1 MDLERLGRD
10 EASNAGVTPGAS
22 GFVSDH
28 EPLAPSGPVPD
39 GALDVGG
46 VRLRVEAA
54 VRGVPPVR
62 HRRHRVRGAR
72 PWPTTRWRATGTNWG
87 APVYQCVVDDGFD
100 AGSDVFG
107 VDVLSALEDTL
118 RRIRSARAGMGDFDE
133 VAREVMG
140 VEQFQ
145 ARDVRRRLR
154 FGGARPGLC
163 ASSPMASFEPRP
175 AAASA
180 PDGRTPRCSP
190 MIPPRRRGSCDRPA
204 SSDAAVAWSF
214 HQSFACSSDGEG
226 RNVRRAVSRRRLQ
239 AGDRRTFRP
248 PHPPSPPAGAESGR
262 VPAWRTWGCGGAGG
276 LLPWFARVFPFR
288 R

>member
-1 MDLERLGRD
+1 MAEFWTEYSLPDSWRAGNSSPDELYGAHVAYGLMGDDAYSSLSYCMDLERLGRD

-39 GALDVGG
+39 GALDA
-46 VRLRVEAA
+46 LEAFA
-54 VRGVPPVR
+54 SGWRPPS
-62 HRRHRVRGAR
+62 AEYR
-72 PWPTTRWRATGTNWG
+72 PFDIADIVCEGETVAEYTLQGDGTNWG

-140 VEQFQ
+140 VEQF
-145 ARDVRRRLR
+145 
-154 FGGARPGLC
+154 RPEMYDDDYGSVPLDLGY
-163 ASSPMASFEPRP
+163 ALPALLASFEPRP

-180 PDGRTPRCSP
+180 PDGADPTLLADDSA
-190 MIPPRRRGSCDRPA
+190 A
-204 SSDAAVAWSF
+204 SS
-214 HQSFACSSDGEG
+214 
-226 RNVRRAVSRRRLQ
+226 RL
-239 AGDRRTFRP
+239 
-248 PHPPSPPAGAESGR
+248 
-262 VPAWRTWGCGGAGG
+262 V
-276 LLPWFARVFPFR
+276 
-288 R
+288 

>member
-1 MDLERLGRD
+1 MGTCSWTCWRRPRSPRTSRFPSGIAALAARAGDVAEFWTEYSLPDSWRAGNSSPDELYGAHVAYGLMGDDAYSSLSYCMDLERLGRD

-28 EPLAPSGPVPD
+28 EPLAPSGSGSGR
-39 GALDVGG
+39 GARRVGG
-46 VRLRVEAA
+46 VR
-54 VRGVPPVR
+54 PPGGG
-62 HRRHRVRGAR
+62 RRPRSTAPFDIADIVCEGETVADY
-72 PWPTTRWRATGTNWG
+72 TLEGDGTNWG

-140 VEQFQ
+140 VEQF
-145 ARDVRRRLR
+145 
-154 FGGARPGLC
+154 RPEMYDDDYGSVALDLGLC

-180 PDGRTPRCSP
+180 PDGADPTLLADDSA
-190 MIPPRRRGSCDRPA
+190 A
-204 SSDAAVAWSF
+204 SS
-214 HQSFACSSDGEG
+214 
-226 RNVRRAVSRRRLQ
+226 RL
-239 AGDRRTFRP
+239 
-248 PHPPSPPAGAESGR
+248 
-262 VPAWRTWGCGGAGG
+262 V
-276 LLPWFARVFPFR
+276 
-288 R
+288 